1 MELRGW
7 LFDLYPLDS
16 SMILWIKGE
25 DGLLHRFED
34 PFRPRF
40 YAQGSRED
48 LLALF
53 CSLQRERLAIGY
65 QWTKKREFWSGHE
78 VEVMEIEM
86 ANPEHYAQLP
96 RILPQWEE
104 RITFYN
110 CDIPSPQ
117 AYLYE
122 KRLFPTG
129 RCVAE
134 IEGTRIFGIQPDK
147 SESVWVDE
155 GDLPDLR
162 VMELRIL
169 NQNGSGW
176 RKVLLLECEGYRI
189 EMEDVDI
196 GEIRKFIKQ
205 FDPDVILSDDGDASL
220 LPLLFSLERRGKT
233 SIPWD
238 REPHPIRR
246 QIDSRGHSYF
256 SYGRTYYRAP
266 ARLFFG
272 RWHIDRRNSFIYGES
287 GMEGVI
293 ELARLAKIPV
303 QRMARTSPG
312 TAITSMQLDRAF
324 QDGILIPWR
333 KGEPE
338 QFKTAWDLLIA
349 DKGGLVF
356 QPKLGIF
363 EEVAEIDFA
372 SMYPTI
378 MAIHNISAETVLCR
392 CCDWNVPRKPR
403 PASGGIGGVKG
414 HNMKRDYLAGK
425 PRPVA
430 GELHNHRVP
439 EAGYTICE
447 KREGI
452 VPKTLKPIL
461 ERRAWLKKKA
471 KELEGGTEK
480 FGVMSSPARRT
491 STLAGGEFGE
501 KDKMAEDKRQEAE
514 GRQDCGIRNADCG
527 IDKENQEKREIY
539 NRKQTALKWML
550 VTCFGYLGYRNARF
564 GRIEAHE
571 AVTAF
576 GREKL
581 LQAKEVC
588 EEEGFELLH
597 AITDSLWIHKKGLKE
612 EEVLELC
619 RKISEATGV
628 MMSLE
633 GIYRWMAFLP
643 SKGNPESPVA
653 NRYFGLFK
661 NGKIKARG
669 LAFRRSDTPPL
680 IQEAQLRML
689 EVLSGT
695 KNKKDFQSK
704 IPEILDLLLEYSL
717 MLKDGRMK
725 QEDLTIAK
733 RISREPN
740 AYKVD
745 SLTALAAQQ
754 LEDTGIP
761 IHPGEKVKY
770 VIKDALSKDKSERV
784 RPFPLVGP
792 DDTYDVKKYLDL
804 LVKATEEILIH
815 FGYDTN
821 RLKKMIE
828 PEKNN

>member
-1 MELRGW
+1 
-7 LFDLYPLDS
+7 
-16 SMILWIKGE
+16 
-25 DGLLHRFED
+25 
-34 PFRPRF
+34 
-40 YAQGSRED
+40 
-48 LLALF
+48 
-53 CSLQRERLAIGY
+53 
-65 QWTKKREFWSGHE
+65 
-78 VEVMEIEM
+78 MEIEM
-86 ANPEHYAQLP
+86 ANPDHYAQLL
-96 RILPQWEE
+96 RILPSWEE

-122 KRLFPTG
+122 KGLFPTG

-147 SESVWVDE
+147 SESLWMDD

-162 VMELRIL
+162 VMAL
-169 NQNGSGW
+169 NHYGSGW
-176 RKVLLLECEGYRI
+176 GKVLLLECEGYRL

-205 FDPDVILSDDGDASL
+205 FDPDVILSDNGDASL
-220 LPLLFSLERRGKT
+220 LPLLFSLEKRGGI

-238 REPHPIRR
+238 REPHPIQR

-266 ARLFFG
+266 AHLFFG

-338 QFKTAWDLLIA
+338 QFKTAWNLLVA

-392 CCDWNVPRKPR
+392 CC
-403 PASGGIGGVKG
+403 G
-414 HNMKRDYLAGK
+414 
-425 PRPVA
+425 
-430 GELHNHRVP
+430 NHRVP

-461 ERRAWLKKKA
+461 ERRAWLKKKV
-471 KELEGGTEK
+471 KELESGMWKVEGGEEK
-480 FGVMSSPARRT
+480 IEDRRQEAEGSERRWTIDDGRRT
-491 STLAGGEFGE
+491 S
-501 KDKMAEDKRQEAE
+501 EDKTQEAE
-514 GRQDCGIRNADCG
+514 GRQECGIRLPAGQAGNADCG
-527 IDKENQEKREIY
+527 LDENTNRKEIY
-539 NRKQTALKWML
+539 NRKQIALKWML

-581 LQAKEVC
+581 LQAKEVW

-680 IQEAQLRML
+680 IQEAQVRML
-689 EVLSGT
+689 EILATT
-695 KNKKDFQSK
+695 KDLDDFKFK
-704 IPEILDLLLEYSL
+704 IPEILDILLEYSL

-770 VIKDALSKDKSERV
+770 VIKDAQSRDKAERV

-792 DDTYDVKKYLDL
+792 DDTYDVKKYEEML
-804 LVKATEEILIH
+804 LKATEEILIH
-815 FGYDTN
+815 LGYDVK
-821 RLKKMIE
+821 RLKAMIDC
-828 PEKNN
+828 

>member
-1 MELRGW
+1 MKIQGW
-7 LFDLYPLDS
+7 LFDLYPLQS

-34 PFRPRF
+34 PFRSRF
-40 YAQGSRED
+40 YAHGKRKD

-53 CSLQRERLAIGY
+53 NTLQKERRATGY
-65 QWTKKREFWSGHE
+65 QWMRKKEFWSGDE
-78 VEVMEIEM
+78 VEVMEIEIGDS
-86 ANPEHYAQLP
+86 EHYAQLP
-96 RILPQWEE
+96 KILHPWEE
-104 RITFYN
+104 RMTFYN
-110 CDIPSPQ
+110 CDIPLPQ

-122 KRLFPTG
+122 KGLFPTG
-129 RCVAE
+129 KCIVE
-134 IEGTRIFGIQPDK
+134 VEGGRIFEIQPDP
-147 SESVWVDE
+147 SDSVWA
-155 GDLPDLR
+155 GDGCLPDLR
-162 VMELRIL
+162 VMKLHRDG
-169 NQNGSGW
+169 NQMPSSKQTLSRAGSG
-176 RKVLLLECEGYRI
+176 LILECEGYQV
-189 EMEDVDI
+189 EMESVDV
-196 GEIRKFIKQ
+196 GEIGRFFKH
-205 FDPDVILSDDGDASL
+205 FDPDVILTDDGDAFL
-220 LPLLFSLERRGKT
+220 LPLLFSAERKWKI

-238 REPHPIRR
+238 REPYPLQR
-246 QIDSRGHSYF
+246 QVNPKGRSYF
-256 SYGRTYYRAP
+256 SYGRTYYQAP
-266 ARLFFG
+266 AHLFLG

-338 QFKTAWDLLIA
+338 RFKTAWDLLVS

-363 EEVAEIDFA
+363 ENVAEIDFA
-372 SMYPTI
+372 SMYPTV
-378 MAIHNISAETVLCR
+378 MAIHNISPETVLCG
-392 CCDWNVPRKPR
+392 CCD
-403 PASGGIGGVKG
+403 
-414 HNMKRDYLAGK
+414 
-425 PRPVA
+425 
-430 GELHNHRVP
+430 NHRVP

-461 ERRAWLKKKA
+461 TRRAWLKRMA
-471 KELEGGTEK
+471 KEIDCEL
-480 FGVMSSPARRT
+480 RI
-491 STLAGGEFGE
+491 
-501 KDKMAEDKRQEAE
+501 AECGMKKEDTK
-514 GRQDCGIRNADCG
+514 DCGLCNAECG
-527 IDKENQEKREIY
+527 IEKERKEKKEKKEIY
-539 NRKQTALKWML
+539 DKKQTALKWML

-581 LQAKEVC
+581 LHAKEIC

-597 AITDSLWIHKKGLKE
+597 AITDSLWIRKEGLRE
-612 EEVLELC
+612 GEVLAIC
-619 RKISEATGV
+619 QKISEATGIT
-628 MMSLE
+628 MNLE

-653 NRYFGLFK
+653 NRYFGLFQ

-680 IQEAQLRML
+680 IQEVQIRMI
-689 EVLSGT
+689 EVLAEA
-695 KNKKDFQSK
+695 KNINDYRLK
-704 IPEILDLLLEYSL
+704 IPKILDLFFEYSL
-717 MLKDGRMK
+717 MLKDGQTK
-725 QEDLTIAK
+725 QEDLAIGK
-733 RISREPN
+733 RISKEPN

-754 LEDTGIP
+754 LEDFGIP
-761 IHPGEKVKY
+761 IHPGEKVRY
-770 VIKDALSKDKSERV
+770 IIKDALSKDKGDRV

-792 DDTYDVKKYLDL
+792 DDTYDVKKYLEML
-804 LVKATEEILIH
+804 TKATEEILIH
-815 FGYDTN
+815 FGYN
-821 RLKKMIE
+821 AKRLKKVVE
-828 PEKNN
+828 PFFPSPLETVS

>member
-1 MELRGW
+1 MEIKGW

-16 SMILWIKGE
+16 SMILWIKSE

-40 YAQGSRED
+40 YAQGKQKD
-48 LLALF
+48 LFALF
-53 CSLQRERLAIGY
+53 QALQKGRLVAGY
-65 QWTKKREFWSGHE
+65 QWTQKREFWGGDE
-78 VEVMEIEM
+78 LEVMEIE
-86 ANPEHYAQLP
+86 AADPKHYAKLP
-96 RILPQWEE
+96 KILPSWEE
-104 RITFYN
+104 RIAFYN

-117 AYLYE
+117 AYLYD
-122 KRLFPTG
+122 KGLFPTG

-134 IEGTRIFGIQPDK
+134 VEGTRIFGIQPDK
-147 SESVWVDE
+147 SESLWIDD
-155 GDLPDLR
+155 GALPDLR
-162 VMELRIL
+162 VMELRKDGDSIR
-169 NQNGSGW
+169 QKS
-176 RKVLLLECEGYRI
+176 LLMECEGYRV

-196 GEIRKFIKQ
+196 GEIGRFIKQ

-220 LPLLFSLERRGKT
+220 LPLLLSLERRGKT

-238 REPHPIRR
+238 REPHPTQR
-246 QIDSRGHSYF
+246 QIDSRGRSYF

-266 ARLFFG
+266 AHLFFG

-338 QFKTAWDLLIA
+338 QFKTAWDLLVA

-363 EEVAEIDFA
+363 EDVAEIDFA

-378 MAIHNISAETVLCR
+378 MAIHNISPETVLCK
-392 CCDWNVPRKPR
+392 CCK
-403 PASGGIGGVKG
+403 
-414 HNMKRDYLAGK
+414 
-425 PRPVA
+425 
-430 GELHNHRVP
+430 NHRVP

-461 ERRAWLKKKA
+461 KRRAWLKKKM
-471 KELEGGTEK
+471 KEVNK
-480 FGVMSSPARRT
+480 FGVRSS
-491 STLAGGEFGE
+491 EFGAKDE
-501 KDKMAEDKRQEAE
+501 KIESGESRGMIPLGCFA
-514 GRQDCGIRNADCG
+514 GNADCG
-527 IDKENQEKREIY
+527 MDENTNRREIY

-581 LQAKEVC
+581 LQAKEIC

-597 AITDSLWIHKKGLKE
+597 AITDSLWIRKKRLKE
-612 EEVLELC
+612 EEVIHLC
-619 RKISEATGV
+619 RRISEATDV
-628 MMSLE
+628 TMSLE
-633 GIYRWMAFLP
+633 GIYQWMSFLP
-643 SKGNPESPVA
+643 SKGNRESPVA

-680 IQEAQLRML
+680 IQEAQLRMI
-689 EVLSGT
+689 EVLAEA
-695 KNKKDFQSK
+695 KNLDDYRSK
-704 IPEILDLLLEYSL
+704 IPVILDLLLEYSL
-717 MLKDGRMK
+717 MLKNGQTRNK
-725 QEDLTIAK
+725 DLAIAK
-733 RISREPN
+733 RISKEPN
-740 AYKVD
+740 AYRVD

-754 LEDTGIP
+754 LEDAGIP

-770 VIKDALSKDKSERV
+770 VIKDALSKDKTERV
-784 RPFPLVGP
+784 RPFPIVGP
-792 DDTYDVKKYLDL
+792 DDTCDVKKYLEM
-804 LVKATEEILIH
+804 LVKATEEVLIH
-815 FGYDTN
+815 FGYDTEY
-821 RLKKMIE
+821 LEKVIGSSQVFFEGGFQKKMKSCY
-828 PEKNN
+828 KNSD